1 MVSLF
6 LSLTEMI
13 VLTDITHISL
23 YHHSGS
29 CDSGSTLFR
38 KVKMELDTEQLMTV
52 MVHKA
57 ARVSSIALAHV
68 NDSTCRHVTAAMN
81 SIKTALPNNNKRKA
95 SITFLA
101 VASPPVVSPDQ
112 MATLPSNAS
121 PTPLTLDEQH
131 QEDDCEFSVEMCE
144 SIVDDCFGGI
154 QTDDLML
161 SPPAKKMR
169 MEDAPTVPP
178 AML

>member
-6 LSLTEMI
+6 LLLTEMI
-13 VLTDITHISL
+13 VLTDITHLSL
-23 YHHSGS
+23 CHHSGC
-29 CDSGSTLFR
+29 CDSGSTLF
-38 KVKMELDTEQLMTV
+38 KTVKMELDTEQLMTV
-52 MVHKA
+52 MVQKA

-95 SITFLA
+95 STTFLG
-101 VASPPVVSPDQ
+101 VSSPPVVSPDQ
-112 MATLPSNAS
+112 MAMLPSKSS

-131 QEDDCEFSVEMCE
+131 QEDDCEFSVELCE